1 MRALNKKGFTL
12 IEVVLSFVLIT
23 IILGELMMIVMNYQG
38 RANEEQLRS
47 DYMTLK
53 SLVTKDVQTDILKL
67 KLQSAERC
75 NGTNDCVE
83 LTFANGEKKQL
94 LVHNVQTAQEVTNKY
109 IQYGDRKYKIRED
122 FPDDKD
128 NNWKLTHQ
136 SVDVNAGRLLEK
148 IEVDG
153 RVIYSFRISLTSSY
167 FVDDFGFHIVT
178 VV

>member
-1 MRALNKKGFTL
+1 MKKIFCILCALLLLTACGKSEIVANKKLVCNFRSSVDNQTL
-12 IEVVLSFVLIT
+12 VSKV
-23 IILGELMMIVMNYQG
+23 IIKYDSESGKVIKGTFLTEYDNLAQ
-38 RANEEQLRS
+38 NETNNS
-47 DYMTLK
+47 
-53 SLVTKDVQTDILKL
+53 IKL
-67 KLQSAERC
+67 K
-75 NGTNDCVE
+75 
-83 LTFANGEKKQL
+83 
-94 LVHNVQTAQEVTNKY
+94 
-109 IQYGDRKYKIRED
+109 YGDRKYKIRED